1 MARGQHVS
9 IAYEILT
16 DGRRWLGYP
25 TRVVAGGDSIGGLP
39 AAGRDHIYICVC
51 VMYIC
56 VTDISCKRLSFW
68 NARRT
73 PLCLRP
79 TG

>member
-39 AAGRDHIYICVC
+39 AAGRDHIYIYLCVC
-51 VMYIC
+51 DVH
-56 VTDISCKRLSFW
+56 
-68 NARRT
+68 
-73 PLCLRP
+73 LRY
-79 TG
+79 